1 MGAAAPA
8 GTDRNS
14 RELKVGVIRV
24 DYKDKMQ
31 DMGKM
36 LVVVGL
42 LIAVVGGWL
51 WSGRG
56 FGWLGR
62 LPGDISYQNGD
73 SRFYFPVTT
82 CVLVSVLL
90 SLLAWLMR
98 R

>member
-1 MGAAAPA
+1 
-8 GTDRNS
+8 
-14 RELKVGVIRV
+14 
-24 DYKDKMQ
+24 MQ
-31 DMGKM
+31 DVGKA

-42 LIAVVGGWL
+42 LVAGTGIWL

-73 SRFYFPVTT
+73 FRFYFPLTT
-82 CVLVSVLL
+82 CVLVSVAMT
-90 SLLAWLMR
+90 LLALFLR